1 MLRPFLLLLLP
12 LLVAA
17 CAPPCEV
24 LCTRLAE
31 CNLAD
36 GGALDACVPRCE
48 EALPTEDERAEC
60 ARCADRLAC
69 VDLVACGTICPL
81 DAGGASLPETPA
93 PALPTGG

>member
-1 MLRPFLLLLLP
+1 MLHRLLFLLP
-12 LLVAA
+12 LLVTA

-36 GGALDACVPRCE
+36 GGELDACVPRCE

-69 VDLVACGTICPL
+69 VDLVACATICPL
-81 DAGGASLPETPA
+81 DAGGAALPETAA
-93 PALPTGG
+93 PALPAGG

>member
-1 MLRPFLLLLLP
+1 MLRLLLSLLP
-12 LLVAA
+12 LALAA

-36 GGALDACVPRCE
+36 GGALDACVTRCE
-48 EALPTEDERAEC
+48 ASLETQDEREEC

-69 VDLVACGTICPL
+69 VDLPACSTICPL
-81 DAGGASLPETPA
+81 DAGGAELPAT
-93 PALPTGG
+93 PALPVPTGG